1 MAAQLPDKI
10 LFEGEWRDLYS
21 NPLEDY
27 WVKRGKKHPA
37 FLPASN
43 CRRGYIASWEIQN
56 NHLYL
61 KAIDGNIEKKFLFF
75 AKRTASYTLK
85 SLFPR
90 SMNKL
95 VKAIW
100 FSGKLR
106 IPLGKMTMYEHHA
119 YDSRFEKE
127 QIITIDRGEI
137 LKSVTLDFMQ
147 KKLVVTADLT
157 DRSATRL

>member
-27 WVKRGKKHPA
+27 WIKRSKRHPA
-37 FLPASN
+37 FLPSPN
-43 CRRGYIASWEIQN
+43 CRRGYVASWQIHN

-61 KAIDGNIEKKFLFF
+61 KGIDGSVEKKFLFF
-75 AKRTASYTLK
+75 ASRTASYGLQ

-157 DRSATRL
+157 DRHGAQL